1 MSVLRITAVPFD
13 VVVVNG
19 RAIVVGKFRTFAVV
33 GHTFWASDPVIS
45 VRILF
50 ISRIVFVVA
59 TASSADNQLILLCR
73 AGQRVLESRRDR
85 SEIRIA
91 RIVCSFRRALRHC
104 LGAGP
109 SLRLPCQIS
118 GNVALLKVVQ
128 LIIGQDFS
136 SPPIYIPISAT
147 SILADNIIIIRFDEV
162 LPAFQTGRYPLIGV
176 AGVDCAGDGNR
187 ASVTVCTTIILPRVK
202 RQRTAMQADS
212 HVAVK
217 ADCAAIRLDIAIARL
232 ALVAE
237 VRANRTG
244 LNRRAAARRE
254 RTAIRRDIGVDE
266 DGTEAIAICI
276 RMKVDIQ
283 RSRRRRDS
291 RVDRDVA
298 LCLERQGRI
307 SATRLID
314 GRIHR
319 DGRDLI
325 GIRCL
330 YRNSRAL
337 IQQVVDGIAVDP
349 RGHIA
354 AGRAGCSIAAVIAA
368 IRIAIRDSTTATRL
382 RIRNDDLKRVEQ
394 PLACFAGLACRVD
407 VDVIADLEIVA
418 GGLDEAAVYCADCME
433 RRSVLD
439 VGLCADSL
447 DRACT
452 LPGLHAGCIN
462 RAAELDNAVIA
473 AVQKNLALL
482 VLSEG
487 LRFHRTRIV
496 DDRAHDIAGTPCR
509 HDEIAAICLEHATV
523 ERLRL
528 GERTVNGEVDLACRI
543 GGQAEVPRGCKCR
556 RTRGIRDRT
565 AVLDL
570 RCMQHDEAALCADRS
585 GVDDLGRKSS
595 GIAIVMPSASAKFV
609 MSRSLIL
616 AVEATSEPTSTLA
629 FLPNSTPF
637 GLMT

>member
-45 VRILF
+45 VRILS
-50 ISRIVFVVA
+50 INRIVFVA

-73 AGQRVLESRRDR
+73 AGQRVLKSRRNC

-91 RIVCSFRRALRHC
+91 RIIFAFCRALRHC

-118 GNVALLKVVQ
+118 GNVALLRVAQ

-176 AGVDCAGDGNR
+176 AGVDCAGDLD
-187 ASVTVCTTIILPRVK
+187 CTAGTRCCILRVK
-202 RQRTAMQADS
+202 RQRAAMQADG

-232 ALVAE
+232 TLVAE

-244 LNRRAAARRE
+244 LNLLAAARRE

-266 DGTEAIAICI
+266 DGTEAISICI

-330 YRNSRAL
+330 Y
-337 IQQVVDGIAVDP
+337 
-349 RGHIA
+349 
-354 AGRAGCSIAAVIAA
+354 
-368 IRIAIRDSTTATRL
+368 
-382 RIRNDDLKRVEQ
+382 
-394 PLACFAGLACRVD
+394 
-407 VDVIADLEIVA
+407 
-418 GGLDEAAVYCADCME
+418 
-433 RRSVLD
+433 
-439 VGLCADSL
+439 
-447 DRACT
+447 
-452 LPGLHAGCIN
+452 
-462 RAAELDNAVIA
+462 
-473 AVQKNLALL
+473 
-482 VLSEG
+482 
-487 LRFHRTRIV
+487 
-496 DDRAHDIAGTPCR
+496 
-509 HDEIAAICLEHATV
+509 
-523 ERLRL
+523 
-528 GERTVNGEVDLACRI
+528 
-543 GGQAEVPRGCKCR
+543 
-556 RTRGIRDRT
+556 
-565 AVLDL
+565 
-570 RCMQHDEAALCADRS
+570 
-585 GVDDLGRKSS
+585 
-595 GIAIVMPSASAKFV
+595 
-609 MSRSLIL
+609 
-616 AVEATSEPTSTLA
+616 
-629 FLPNSTPF
+629 
-637 GLMT
+637 